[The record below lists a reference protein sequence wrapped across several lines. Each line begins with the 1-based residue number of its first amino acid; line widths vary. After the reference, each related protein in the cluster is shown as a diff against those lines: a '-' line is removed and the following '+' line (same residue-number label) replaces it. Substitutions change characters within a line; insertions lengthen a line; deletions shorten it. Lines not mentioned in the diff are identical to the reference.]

1 MDPHRCAQ
9 SSLLQLVINSFQLGH
24 AFLHIAVA
32 SAMALPPA
40 NAYCPLCAWQLGR
53 EMAMLPAMAYCR
65 RCGWELAPYVWP
77 GFVSCWERRPTGQWT
92 LVYYC
97 AFCYIAELRHEIELL
112 RWQVRHI
119 PQHFRIPS
127 FQEEHSLG
135 STSASHEETTRNV
148 APVWDQ

>member
-9 SSLLQLVINSFQLGH
+9 SSLLQLVLNYFQLGH
-24 AFLHIAVA
+24 TFLHIAVA

-77 GFVSCWERRPTGQWT
+77 GFISCWERRPTGQST

-97 AFCYIAELRHEIELL
+97 AFCYIAELRQEIELL

-127 FQEEHSLG
+127 SQEEHSSG
-135 STSASHEETTRNV
+135 STSASHEETTQNV